1 MALNTYYV
9 GYELKIFITSF
20 TEVALNHGYTF
31 TPCTDLHYSYYVA
44 IWTIVLIDGSF
55 TDFVFQDALS

>member
-31 TPCTDLHYSYYVA
+31 TTCTALRYSYYVA
-44 IWTIVLIDGSF
+44 IWTVVLIDESF
-55 TDFVFQDALS
+55 KDFVFQDAPS